1 MHCKN
6 KPILL
11 LAKVAIMT
19 ENFKVK
25 FYFFK
30 VSSKQK
36 YHNKYFKIYIQ
47 LLIEMHN

>member
-1 MHCKN
+1 MHCMN

-19 ENFKVK
+19 EKFKVK
-25 FYFFK
+25 FYSFK

-36 YHNKYFKIYIQ
+36 YQNILKSIF
-47 LLIEMHN
+47 NF